1 MREDF
6 IIIFRSHPRLLKS
19 VRSLVKSYLETLNF
33 SDDRISEIILGLDE
47 ACTNCIRH
55 AYRGKK
61 TGSIQ
66 LFINLGTSWLEFI
79 LRDCGVC
86 PPPQFLSATDS
97 KAIKSGVP
105 KPHGVGLIILKR
117 TFEHVEFKVDSEGRN
132 CLILKTKRPKK

>member
-19 VRSLVKSYLETLNF
+19 VRSLVKSYLESLNF
-33 SDDRISEIILGLDE
+33 SQDRISEIILGLDE

-55 AYRGKK
+55 AYRGKR

-66 LFINLGTSWLEFI
+66 LFISLGNRWLEFI

-86 PPPQFLSATDS
+86 PPPHFLSTTDT
-97 KAIKSGVP
+97 KLIKSGVP

-117 TFEHVEFKVDSEGRN
+117 TFEQVEFRVDSEGKN
-132 CLILKTKRPKK
+132 CLILKTKRPK